1 MEVRPRIAIRGGRAN
16 QPIRIPIDPLIVD
29 PLAESYL
36 TADSARG
43 SGTLT
48 VKDGTGFAT
57 NQILGIGAPGIEGSE
72 RKNTHATTAVT
83 ATTVTLGASVTTDHP
98 HSSGTPLRRLYYD
111 RVVLYSDGNPDSTA
125 PTTLTTIGIVYDSPE
140 TSHNDKTITSGYYFA
155 RYENS
160 IDGTFSTLSD
170 PAPVSGYTRLQA
182 RNLIDGALGMINKKI
197 DGEVLTDEYAFHE
210 LDNFQ
215 IETLRELKRWS
226 WMQEFG
232 FIAGTARDGRWSFNV
247 PTNLDDQNTNKSIYG
262 VRVGTGRNLTWI
274 DKRKWEEIT
283 QNISNSTLATTAL
296 VGATT
301 VTLGNSG
308 DFKDSGTILV
318 AQSGS
323 MIGAT
328 KYSYDTNTRSTGV
341 LGLDTATLQSLGV
354 LGAEVFQGATQGMP
368 RYWTTFGGKIYHYP
382 NVPADQHEENYSM
395 DYYKSITRIVA
406 DHSEI
411 VVPDPTAAQYYL
423 AWKFLIKI
431 HNGEETTASKG
442 MFDNYIV
449 RREVLKRKET
459 LGTTFVLRPRY
470 QNFARRMRGYDS
482 DDRQTR
488 LGNYSDI

>member
-1 MEVRPRIAIRGGRAN
+1 MEVRPRIALRGGQSN
-16 QPIRIPIDPLIVD
+16 QPIRVPIDPLIVD

-57 NQILGIGAPGIEGSE
+57 DQILGIGAPGIEGSE
-72 RKNTHATTAVT
+72 RKNTHASTAVT
-83 ATTVTLGASVTTDHP
+83 ATTITLGASVTTDHP
-98 HSSGTPLRRLYYD
+98 HSSGTPIRRLLYD
-111 RVVLYSDGNPDSTA
+111 RVVFYSDTDPDATT
-125 PTTLTTIGIVYDSPE
+125 PTTLVTVGIVYDSPE

-160 IDGTFSTLSD
+160 IDSSFSTLSD
-170 PAPVSGYTRLQA
+170 PAPVNGYGRLQA

-197 DGEVLTDEYAFHE
+197 DGEVLTNEYAFQE

-226 WMQEFG
+226 WMQEFD
-232 FIAGTARDGRWSFNV
+232 FNAGTARDGRRSFNV

-283 QNISNSTLATTAL
+283 QNIASSTLATTAL

-301 VTLGNSG
+301 ITLGNSG
-308 DFKDSGTILV
+308 DFDDSGTILV

-328 KYSYDTNTRSTGV
+328 EYSYDTNTRSTGV

-354 LGAEVFQGATQGMP
+354 LGAEVFQGASRGLP

-382 NVPADQHEENYSM
+382 NIPADQDQENYSM

-423 AWKFLIKI
+423 AWKFLLKI
-431 HNGEETTASKG
+431 HNGEESTASKG

-449 RREVLKRKET
+449 RREVLKKKET
-459 LGTTFVLRPRY
+459 IGTTYVIRPR
-470 QNFARRMRGYDS
+470 FFRFDRGMRGYDNDS
-482 DDRQTR
+482 RRER
-488 LGNYSDI
+488 LGGYDNI